1 MRSWHGVLAIVA
13 FRGEAYRKEAP
24 DASPHGIVGQL
35 PPAALVHDGALV
47 DATTNKVDEHGDQGH
62 DAEDTT
68 GAQSLCFLV
77 HTTAGKGRAALEEIG
92 AIVYGSDERD
102 ASLAQRVALAQ
113 QRDDGRLAAFA
124 IRLLAVR
131 VGIAVLVLV
140 LVLVVIVNDF
150 ARLCGERDGT
160 APGL

>member
-1 MRSWHGVLAIVA
+1 VA

-47 DATTNKVDEHGDQGH
+47 DTTTDEVDEHSDQGH
-62 DAEDTT
+62 DAEDTA

-92 AIVYGSDERD
+92 AVVYGSDEGD

>member
-47 DATTNKVDEHGDQGH
+47 DATTDKVDEHGNQGH
-62 DAEDTT
+62 DAEDTA

-92 AIVYGSDERD
+92 AVVYGSDEGD
-102 ASLAQRVALAQ
+102 ASLAQRVALA
-113 QRDDGRLAAFA
+113 
-124 IRLLAVR
+124 
-131 VGIAVLVLV
+131 
-140 LVLVVIVNDF
+140 
-150 ARLCGERDGT
+150 
-160 APGL
+160 

>member
-1 MRSWHGVLAIVA
+1 MRSWHGVLAIGA

-35 PPAALVHDGALV
+35 PPAALVHNGALV
-47 DATTNKVDEHGDQGH
+47 DATTDKVDEHGDQSH
-62 DAEDTT
+62 NAEDTA

-92 AIVYGSDERD
+92 AVVYGSDEGD
-102 ASLAQRVALAQ
+102 ASLAERVALAQ

-131 VGIAVLVLV
+131 VGIAILV

-150 ARLCGERDGT
+150 ARLCGERDRA